1 MSPRPQLGVGQYGNI
16 HASKQ
21 GSTWVALARFR
32 DVDGETRRVK
42 AQGSSKSAS
51 IQALRDKLVARAARG
66 GGDNEIDSESTVKE
80 LAAKYLAL
88 KEQEDL
94 APNTKYRIRLGLDK
108 HVLPRIGKL
117 RLREVTPQRV
127 QGMLNRVV
135 AESGAGAATN
145 VRGLLSA
152 MFSTAALWGAVQAN
166 PVSVVP
172 PPKRARSEV
181 RALTLGELGRMRA
194 FMVEAVQPLTVE
206 KRLANAEAQ
215 IAKELKAGK
224 LLGPADPMKRMGG
237 AGREP
242 STLDLLDF
250 LLATGCRAGE
260 APGLAWEDVH
270 LDAPVPWVMIRQQVV
285 RVNGEGLKLT
295 PTKERDERSLRLP
308 PFAIDMLRRRQSM
321 ATGPMVFPNRN
332 GGLRATGNIWRTWN
346 QIFAGSEW
354 DWVTS
359 KTLRKTVATL
369 VARGSGS
376 ALAAN
381 QLGHADDSMTKRH
394 YIARDLTP
402 IDAGTVLDGLVAIEA
417 TEVA

>member
-66 GGDNEIDSESTVKE
+66 GGDNEIDSESTVAE

-88 KEQEDL
+88 KEQDDL

-152 MFSTAALWGAVQAN
+152 MFSTAALWGAVLSN

-181 RALTLGELGRMRA
+181 RALTFDELGRMRA

-206 KRLANAEAQ
+206 RRLV
-215 IAKELKAGK
+215 KAG
-224 LLGPADPMKRMGG
+224 GDRRRMGG

-308 PFAIDMLRRRQSM
+308 PFAIDMLRRRQST

-394 YIARDLTP
+394 YIARDHTP